1 MKSKIRLQKLED
13 YSLDRV
19 EQFVRDSLEVL
30 DPEASMFSP
39 DQKVLLKPN
48 LLRGFK
54 PERCVTT
61 HPVVVEAVCRVLKD
75 LSVSQIVISDSP
87 ALGSLPAVADKSG
100 YGLLEKNMGHRSCP

>member
-1 MKSKIRLQKLED
+1 MKSKVHLQKIES

-19 EQFVRDSLEVL
+19 EQFVRDSLKVL
-30 DPEASMFSP
+30 DPESSLFSAG
-39 DQKVLLKPN
+39 QKVLLKPN

-61 HPVVVEAVCRVLKD
+61 HPVVMEAICRVIKD

-87 ALGSLPAVADKSG
+87 ALGSLSAVADKAG
-100 YGLLEKNMGHRSCP
+100 YRFLEKNMVLKFFP